1 MSLTQIKNNLNKDIE
16 NVLTKLGIEYEA
28 FSDNIY
34 STCPVHE
41 NSDNPRA
48 FSFSLDKGIWKC
60 WTRDCQNEYK
70 NDVFGLI
77 QGSLSLKEGRKVEF
91 SEVLSWCRKVLKIN
105 TYSSIKRFETEEDT
119 NEKFYNITKLFSKK
133 HSKKESNEINT
144 SFHTECP
151 SAYFYNRGFN
161 KKTLK
166 YFQIGDC
173 YESGTMYDR
182 SIIPIHNDD
191 GSKVVGLI
199 GRSTKEYKEPKFLL
213 YPRGFDK
220 RFYFYNYHR
229 AVKRANETSCL
240 FLLEGQGDVWKMYE
254 SGVLNAMSL
263 FGKTISEQQEEK
275 LRKLSITHIIVLM
288 DSDQAGREARLQ
300 IQRQLGRMYKLTFPK
315 INAKDVGDMKPINI
329 KKQILESLKG
339 TF

>member
-16 NVLTKLGIEYEA
+16 NVLTKLGIEYEL

-48 FSFSLDKGIWKC
+48 FSFSVDKGIWKC
-60 WTRDCQNEYK
+60 WTRDCQHEYK

-77 QGSLSLKEGRKVEF
+77 QGALSLKEGRKVDF
-91 SEVLSWCRKVLKIN
+91 SEVLSWCRKVLKIK
-105 TYSSIKRFETEEDT
+105 TYGSSKKVETEEDIH
-119 NEKFYNITKLFSKK
+119 EKFHNITQLFSKT
-133 HSKKESNEINT
+133 HSNKESNEINT
-144 SFHTECP
+144 SFQTQCP
-151 SAYFYNRGFN
+151 SIYFHNRGFN

-166 YFQIGDC
+166 YFQVGDC
-173 YESGTMYDR
+173 YDSGTMYER
-182 SIIPIHNDD
+182 SVIPIHNDD

-199 GRSTKEYKEPKFLL
+199 GRSTREYKTPKFLL
-213 YPRGFDK
+213 YPKGFDK

-229 AVKRANETSCL
+229 AVNRANETSCL

-300 IQRQLGRMYKLTFPK
+300 IQRQLGRMYKLTFPQ
-315 INAKDVGDMKPINI
+315 INAKDVGDMKPANI
-329 KKQILESLKG
+329 KTQILDSLKG